1 MRKMLVVQ
9 QGWIKN
15 ILALKRIDTDTYCIE
30 LVQLVH
36 HQHQMQNWPGTGQ
49 GVLFNISGRSCGCM

>member
-1 MRKMLVVQ
+1 MLVVQ

-36 HQHQMQNWPGTGQ
+36 HQHQMQD
-49 GVLFNISGRSCGCM
+49 